1 MPHSMWPHGAAG
13 KLPRNLVLMLSLAI
27 LFAIHEPSFGQIRWP
42 FHSDRDLITK
52 LYNGDFAHI
61 SDDNEGRMDL
71 QSVMYAFRYDEK
83 RGEKCSLLGDDMSLG
98 LSMKYTRF
106 LNTDRQTGTFPSA
119 QFMALGVMDLAGRN
133 PGDVFALGPNAM
145 AMAMEIEQHGCHSA
159 RVERIRQNII
169 KLVEQRIA
177 WHAVKDHSKEI
188 GLQKHSIAPVTQQAW
203 QAAVSNDVSLAV
215 QEQALRQI
223 RDLES
228 RGAQLY
234 DCEYGP
240 TNPDS
245 TGSETVTFWYKDVPI
260 PMADFLKVSRKHPLG
275 KFGDQA
281 VTACPVTLADAR
293 QTFTK
298 SRQVGLNRVDQ
309 SALPPAEV
317 PLDRVM
323 GTLYPVYLN
332 TKKSW
337 SSYQVTH
344 DPRDQQQA
352 ITGKKQLLSVY
363 EQACDRMK
371 AAGQPPDNVD
381 CQIAQQLGDEFR
393 DIPHSPGTPNVA
405 TVTPP
410 TTASRGRARVPI
422 APNATQ
428 PRVSDDAT
436 GASIPSVAI
445 SVIPV
450 GTQLAVVT
458 IDAIDLLNQDESRT
472 YRAELERPA
481 LFRGQTVLPKGTE
494 VLLKMSREKRP
505 GMPDTLAFMA
515 LSVDSTTVDGKRT
528 ALTTSTVVKSVSV
541 REPKPRARTEVP
553 PHTPL
558 VFFVQAESK

>member
-1 MPHSMWPHGAAG
+1 MELRHLRYFVAVAEEGSLTNAAERRRHTAQ
-13 KLPRNLVLMLSLAI
+13 PSLS
-27 LFAIHEPSFGQIRWP
+27 
-42 FHSDRDLITK
+42 
-52 LYNGDFAHI
+52 
-61 SDDNEGRMDL
+61 
-71 QSVMYAFRYDEK
+71 
-83 RGEKCSLLGDDMSLG
+83 
-98 LSMKYTRF
+98 
-106 LNTDRQTGTFPSA
+106 
-119 QFMALGVMDLAGRN
+119 
-133 PGDVFALGPNAM
+133 
-145 AMAMEIEQHGCHSA
+145 
-159 RVERIRQNII
+159 
-169 KLVEQRIA
+169 
-177 WHAVKDHSKEI
+177 
-188 GLQKHSIAPVTQQAW
+188 
-203 QAAVSNDVSLAV
+203 
-215 QEQALRQI
+215 RQI

-371 AAGQPPDNVD
+371 AAGQPPTMLTARSRNNWVM
-381 CQIAQQLGDEFR
+381 
-393 DIPHSPGTPNVA
+393 SSA
-405 TVTPP
+405 TFH
-410 TTASRGRARVPI
+410 I
-422 APNATQ
+422 APGHQT
-428 PRVSDDAT
+428 
-436 GASIPSVAI
+436 
-445 SVIPV
+445 
-450 GTQLAVVT
+450 
-458 IDAIDLLNQDESRT
+458 SRLSH
-472 YRAELERPA
+472 RRRQQAAE
-481 LFRGQTVLPKGTE
+481 GQGC
-494 VLLKMSREKRP
+494 R
-505 GMPDTLAFMA
+505 
-515 LSVDSTTVDGKRT
+515 
-528 ALTTSTVVKSVSV
+528 
-541 REPKPRARTEVP
+541 
-553 PHTPL
+553 
-558 VFFVQAESK
+558 